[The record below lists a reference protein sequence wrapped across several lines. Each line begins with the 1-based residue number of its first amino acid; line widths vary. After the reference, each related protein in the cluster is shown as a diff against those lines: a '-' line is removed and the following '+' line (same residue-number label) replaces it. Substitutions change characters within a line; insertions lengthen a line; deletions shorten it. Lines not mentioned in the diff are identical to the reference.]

1 MDTNEVQHNE
11 DFTVVEGPTQIIT
24 RAIIEATQATSSD
37 LGDPGELSK

>member
-24 RAIIEATQATSSD
+24 RAFMEATQAPD